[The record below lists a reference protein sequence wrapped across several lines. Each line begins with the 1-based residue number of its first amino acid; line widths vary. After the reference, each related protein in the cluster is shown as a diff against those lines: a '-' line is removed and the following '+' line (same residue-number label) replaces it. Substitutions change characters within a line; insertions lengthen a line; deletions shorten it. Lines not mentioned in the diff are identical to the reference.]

1 MKTARFSD
9 VVAKSGRPEVH
20 LTWTAPA
27 SDPVLQHAA
36 REHRVMTVHQHL
48 RGSKKDFA
56 TVGLEPAPEAQYL
69 VFPKSLRTFN
79 GRRVVGIRYELL
91 AAAVSVGAAGRPPKR
106 AKHPTKKPAGDNVI
120 HFPTP
125 DKRLD
130 VTEKPIREKSSPRV
144 DSSRVKPAIAPQ
156 EKERDE
162 EENDPLKKELGG
174 ILRDLEKGRIPKA
187 KSRLRKMLRTTRW
200 QSK

>member
-48 RGSKKDFA
+48 RGAKKDFA

-69 VFPKSLRTFN
+69 VFPKSLRTFD
-79 GRRVVGIRYELL
+79 GSRVVGIRYDLL
-91 AAAVSVGAAGRPPKR
+91 ADAVSVGAEGRPPKR
-106 AKHPTKKPAGDNVI
+106 PKRSAKKPAGNNVI
-120 HFPTP
+120 HFPMP
-125 DKRLD
+125 QKKND
-130 VTEKPIREKSSPRV
+130 VTGTPIREKP
-144 DSSRVKPAIAPQ
+144 SSRMKPGVAPE
-156 EKERDE
+156 EKEQKE
-162 EENDPLKKELGG
+162 EDKDPLRKELSS
-174 ILRDLEKGRIPKA
+174 ILGDLEKNRIPRA
-187 KSRLRKMLRTTRW
+187 KSRLRKMLRTTPW
-200 QSK
+200 QSR